1 MLASS
6 EGVSVYFNDKKLPIK
21 KFSDYTKLFK
31 LEKESVSITEEDGS
45 SEVTI
50 AFVERDGKKKP
61 ISFVNGLFTKHG
73 GQHVDGWTKPF
84 FANLLSVLNKPSKTY
99 KDLKLSLKDVTH
111 HILDFLLNRQL
122 INLNVIVKIKI
133 C

>member
-6 EGVSVYFNDKKLPIK
+6 ECVSVYFNDKKLPIK

-50 AFVERDGKKKP
+50 ALWKETERKKP
-61 ISFVNGLFTKHG
+61 ISL
-73 GQHVDGWTKPF
+73 
-84 FANLLSVLNKPSKTY
+84 
-99 KDLKLSLKDVTH
+99 
-111 HILDFLLNRQL
+111 
-122 INLNVIVKIKI
+122 
-133 C
+133 

>member
-1 MLASS
+1 MIKIT
-6 EGVSVYFNDKKLPIK
+6 NKKVFRLYKIIQVG
-21 KFSDYTKLFK
+21 
-31 LEKESVSITEEDGS
+31 KESVSITEEDGS

-84 FANLLSVLNKPSKTY
+84 FANCYLS
-99 KDLKLSLKDVTH
+99 
-111 HILDFLLNRQL
+111 
-122 INLNVIVKIKI
+122 
-133 C
+133 

>member
-31 LEKESVSITEEDGS
+31 LEKNQFLLQKIDGS

-61 ISFVNGLFTKHG
+61 ISL
-73 GQHVDGWTKPF
+73 
-84 FANLLSVLNKPSKTY
+84 
-99 KDLKLSLKDVTH
+99 
-111 HILDFLLNRQL
+111 
-122 INLNVIVKIKI
+122 
-133 C
+133 

>member
-61 ISFVNGLFTKHG
+61 IHL
-73 GQHVDGWTKPF
+73 
-84 FANLLSVLNKPSKTY
+84 
-99 KDLKLSLKDVTH
+99 
-111 HILDFLLNRQL
+111 
-122 INLNVIVKIKI
+122 
-133 C
+133 